1 MIFHKN
7 DLINE
12 TLDKHFETWMHTLN
26 TADFVPK
33 KYLNYVDRI
42 IFENLKKKLKEVD
55 IYNLLYLELQG
66 YKLGFFDKLKISF
79 SGIRPLFEN
88 ELNSSITTADIFAE
102 QQTDDSNNLELK
114 SELN

>member
-1 MIFHKN
+1 MIFKKN

-33 KYLNYVDRI
+33 KYLNYVDRV
-42 IFENLKKKLKEVD
+42 IFENLKRKLKEVD

-88 ELNSSITTADIFAE
+88 ELKAILKAKEKSAE
-102 QQTDDSNNLELK
+102 QQNKIENK
-114 SELN
+114 

>member
-12 TLDKHFETWMHTLN
+12 TLDKHFATWMHTLN

-88 ELNSSITTADIFAE
+88 ELIAESKALE
-102 QQTDDSNNLELK
+102 QQQDNSNNIEINSELK
-114 SELN
+114 ENNN